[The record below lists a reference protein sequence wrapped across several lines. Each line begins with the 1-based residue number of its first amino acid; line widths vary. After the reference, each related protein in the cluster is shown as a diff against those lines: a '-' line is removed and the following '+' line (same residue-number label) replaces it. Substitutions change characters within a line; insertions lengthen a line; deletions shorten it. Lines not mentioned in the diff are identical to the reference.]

1 MLDEEIDYIKEGV
14 KKHSPTLDKI
24 RKELG
29 KAVVGQEVIINGL
42 LRALLA
48 GGNVLVEGVPGI
60 AKTLMV
66 KSLARVLGCNYSR
79 IQFTVDL
86 LPTDIIGITVYDERR
101 GFYTVKGP
109 IFANF
114 ILADEINRA
123 PAKTQ
128 SALMEAMQE
137 QQVTIGRKT
146 FKLENP
152 FFVMATENP
161 LESAGVYKLP
171 EAQVD
176 RFLFKLLM
184 DYPEAE
190 EEKIILINN
199 MNLMK
204 FEDFNIQPIV
214 DSQKII
220 EMQNFVKKIYL
231 REDMKD
237 YIVDI
242 TEATRKPKEYGISLG
257 KYVEWGGSPR
267 ASINMF
273 IASKTEALLNKN
285 YYVTPQYIKNIV
297 HDVLRHRILLN
308 YEAQAEGIDADRIID
323 EIISKIPVP

>member
-1 MLDEEIDYIKEGV
+1 MVDEDIEKIKEGV
-14 KKHSPTLDKI
+14 IKHSDTLNKI
-24 RKELG
+24 KRELS
-29 KAVVGQEVIINGL
+29 KSVVGQEIIIKGL

-66 KSLARVLGCNYSR
+66 KSLARVLGCKYSR

-86 LPTDIIGITVYDERR
+86 LPADIIGITVYDEKR
-101 GFYTVKGP
+101 GFYTVRGP

-114 ILADEINRA
+114 ILADEIKRA

-161 LESAGVYKLP
+161 LESTGTYKLP

-176 RFLFKLLM
+176 RFLFKLMM
-184 DYPEAE
+184 DYPEAD
-190 EEKIILINN
+190 EEKIILTNN
-199 MNLMK
+199 MNLKK
-204 FEDFNIQPIV
+204 FDDFNIQPVV
-214 DSQKII
+214 DAQKIV
-220 EMQNFVKKIYL
+220 EMQNFVKTIYL
-231 REDMKD
+231 KEEIKD
-237 YIVDI
+237 YIVNI

-257 KYVEWGGSPR
+257 KYAEWGASPR
-267 ASINMF
+267 ASINLF
-273 IASKTEALLNKN
+273 IASKTEAVLNGS
-285 YYVTPQYIKNIV
+285 YFVTPQHIKDV
-297 HDVLRHRILLN
+297 AYDVLRHRISLN
-308 YEAQAEGIDADRIID
+308 YEAQAEGIDSDQIIH
-323 EIISKIPVP
+323 EILSKIPAP